1 MNKYFLVIFVALSL
15 APFVSVASLQER
27 IPLII
32 TLPMPLLNANGP
44 TPIFGQHLEP
54 VQDKPS
60 VLLVPIG
67 TMDLALHK
75 TVTSKSK
82 AILGDL
88 SMVTDG
94 DNSGNKGGWVELAAG
109 IQWVQID
116 LQDESD
122 IYAIQLWHYHFK
134 TRIYSLV

>member
-1 MNKYFLVIFVALSL
+1 
-15 APFVSVASLQER
+15 
-27 IPLII
+27 
-32 TLPMPLLNANGP
+32 
-44 TPIFGQHLEP
+44 
-54 VQDKPS
+54 
-60 VLLVPIG
+60 
-67 TMDLALHK
+67 
-75 TVTSKSK
+75 
-82 AILGDL
+82 
-88 SMVTDG
+88 MVTDG